1 MNCFEWYCVNFSE
14 NLNNIDVL
22 EHWIKANGPDK
33 VAAVYE
39 AIVGHL
45 HLSAVSESAHWIIQK
60 KAEMYDWAL
69 RRKWKTCGRQRR
81 NLERH
86 HSTWLY
92 SDLLKPDDL
101 SRLVLNRESTFSKE
115 NPSSSLGRPYINF
128 EDASRK
134 TKIRRVKDLL
144 SRPSTE
150 LAFAAEL
157 TRRSENRSVTID
169 CSSRVATHEI
179 ISLVLDLDL
188 SERKYQILRSFG
200 SLANQLPSVKALRQL
215 KKSFLPEVSAS
226 DTSAEVKLQDVL
238 NKTCESIA
246 KLADLNDYTDM
257 TLICKWGFDG
267 SSSHSTYKLPCT
279 ESLISDEFLFSV
291 AFVPLKLVGGNRDL
305 WVNPHPSSTLYCRPI
320 KFLFLKENE
329 ALIREQESQLSTEI
343 QSLSPYRFNTRNC
356 DTWRNITFQF
366 HFTMLDGKVANI
378 LSETKSSSK
387 CYICKATPKEMNT
400 TKVYERIPDTD
411 QYRFGLSTLHCWIRF
426 FECLLHISYRLPFK
440 KWQVKGD
447 DLKEIYEKNKKRIQE
462 SFKSRLSLT
471 VDKPK
476 PGFGSSN
483 DGNTARTFFANSKV
497 SAEITGLNEE
507 LIGKFHLILR
517 TLSCGKRVNV
527 DPFGILLKDTLKL
540 YLDNYGWYYM
550 PSSVHKVLFHSC
562 EVINFFHL
570 IPIGMLSEEALE
582 ATHKVI
588 RKSRLNHTRKNSR
601 ANSNVDL
608 LNHLLISSDPLISAS
623 RKTSHSNSKLKLEDI
638 KKYLLDADEDEDE
651 SSWNSLQ
658 FELEN
663 LPSEE
668 STSTSS
674 DSS

>member
-1 MNCFEWYCVNFSE
+1 MNCFEWFCVNFSE
-14 NLNNIDVL
+14 NLKNIDVL
-22 EHWIKANGPDK
+22 DLWIKANGSDK
-33 VAAVYE
+33 VNAVYA
-39 AIVGHL
+39 AIVDHL
-45 HLSAVSESAHWIIQK
+45 HLSAVSESVHRTIKK

-69 RRKWKTCGRQRR
+69 RNKWKTCGRQKG

-86 HSTWLY
+86 HNTWLF

-101 SRLVLNRESTFSKE
+101 SRLVQNRESTFSTG
-115 NPSSSLGRPYINF
+115 NPTSSLGRPYINF
-128 EDASRK
+128 EEASQK
-134 TKIRRVKDLL
+134 TKVRRVKDLL

-150 LAFAAEL
+150 LTFAAEL
-157 TRRSENRSVTID
+157 TRRSENRSVAVN
-169 CSSRVATHEI
+169 CPSTHEI
-179 ISLVLDLDL
+179 ISLILDLDL

-215 KKSFLPEVSAS
+215 KKSFLPDVSAS

-238 NKTCESIA
+238 NKTCESIV
-246 KLADLNDYTDM
+246 KLADLNDYTDL

-267 SSSHSTYKLPCT
+267 SSSHSTYKLPFT
-279 ESLISDEFLFSV
+279 ESLISDEFLFLV

-329 ALIREQESQLSTEI
+329 ALIKEQESQLLREI
-343 QSLSPYRFNTRNC
+343 QSLSPYQFNTSDC
-356 DTWRNITFQF
+356 DIRRNITFHF

-447 DLKEIYEKNKKRIQE
+447 DLKEIFENNKKRIQKN
-462 SFKSRLSLT
+462 FKSRLSLS

-507 LIGKFHLILR
+507 LISKFHLILR

-527 DPFGILLKDTLKL
+527 DTFGILLKDTLKI

-582 ATHKVI
+582 ATHKVF

-638 KKYLLDADEDEDE
+638 RKYLLDADEDD
-651 SSWNSLQ
+651 SPWNSLQ

-663 LPSEE
+663 LTPEE